1 MPPAS
6 CPQGHVCGSVGLRH
20 SFIPP
25 LSPGVAYHLA
35 SLGNDCLKY
44 IWTKSSYVPK
54 SDLGRLVGD
63 MHVRHSLPPFMSI
76 GLFQEKS
83 KEGVEWWYIYISGET
98 LGIYIFVTLTLE
110 NKLPPLEIPQ
120 ICAAPLGNASFR
132 NGDEVVW
139 NLAISEANLCAG
151 STKHS
156 FYKTFLKT

>member
-76 GLFQEKS
+76 GLFQKNS
-83 KEGVEWWYIYISGET
+83 KE
-98 LGIYIFVTLTLE
+98 
-110 NKLPPLEIPQ
+110 
-120 ICAAPLGNASFR
+120 
-132 NGDEVVW
+132 EV
-139 NLAISEANLCAG
+139 S
-151 STKHS
+151 
-156 FYKTFLKT
+156 